1 MHVGGGDIGQLG
13 ADGLGDLVQD
23 LPSIGAVESLRG
35 LLADD
40 GVTTRQRQA
49 DQSLGRVVGD
59 RHRRPV
65 LLGQEGALERLLKA
79 ARDPTRNPHGLNRG
93 RQLTVVLRNRAI
105 AFVFHAAMIRSS
117 HDACHTVILTDRQED
132 EAALVAEAVA
142 GSERAFQSL
151 VERYQR
157 PVFSLVM
164 RMVRDRGLAE
174 DVTQEVFVKAW
185 LALARYDPRRRF
197 ASWLFK
203 IASNAAID
211 HLRRKK
217 VPTVP
222 IESRDPEAWSV
233 LDRIEDE
240 RAEAADTLVKRRE
253 LAEALEVAVADLRPS
268 YRLVVLLRFKEE
280 LPYRDIAEITGMP
293 LGTVKTNLR
302 RARREIE
309 QRLRAEGVV

>member
-1 MHVGGGDIGQLG
+1 MPHCNLGGALG
-13 ADGLGDLVQD
+13 ATREPLRARVIERTDETLTHRQKDEVALIAQ
-23 LPSIGAVESLRG
+23 AVE
-35 LLADD
+35 
-40 GVTTRQRQA
+40 
-49 DQSLGRVVGD
+49 
-59 RHRRPV
+59 
-65 LLGQEGALERLLKA
+65 
-79 ARDPTRNPHGLNRG
+79 
-93 RQLTVVLRNRAI
+93 
-105 AFVFHAAMIRSS
+105 
-117 HDACHTVILTDRQED
+117 
-132 EAALVAEAVA
+132 
-142 GSERAFQSL
+142 GSERAFQTL

-157 PVFSLVM
+157 PVFSLVV
-164 RMVRDRGLAE
+164 RMVRDHGIAE

-217 VPTVP
+217 LPTTP
-222 IESRDPEAWSV
+222 IESSDPDESSI
-233 LDRIEDE
+233 LERTPDE
-240 RAEAADTLVKRRE
+240 RAEAADTLVKRHE
-253 LAEALEVAVADLRPS
+253 LAAALEATMAGLRPE

>member
-1 MHVGGGDIGQLG
+1 MTH
-13 ADGLGDLVQD
+13 
-23 LPSIGAVESLRG
+23 
-35 LLADD
+35 
-40 GVTTRQRQA
+40 RQK
-49 DQSLGRVVGD
+49 DEV
-59 RHRRPV
+59 
-65 LLGQEGALERLLKA
+65 AL
-79 ARDPTRNPHGLNRG
+79 
-93 RQLTVVLRNRAI
+93 I
-105 AFVFHAAMIRSS
+105 
-117 HDACHTVILTDRQED
+117 
-132 EAALVAEAVA
+132 AEAVE
-142 GSERAFQSL
+142 GSQRAFQTL

-157 PVFSLVM
+157 PVFSLVV
-164 RMVRDRGLAE
+164 RMLRDHGIAE

-211 HLRRKK
+211 QLRRKK
-217 VPTVP
+217 LPTTP
-222 IESRDPEAWSV
+222 IESSDADQSSI
-233 LDRIEDE
+233 LDRTPDE
-240 RAEAADTLVKRRE
+240 RAEAADTLVKRHE
-253 LAEALEVAVADLRPS
+253 LAAALEATVAALRPE

>member
-1 MHVGGGDIGQLG
+1 MALTH
-13 ADGLGDLVQD
+13 
-23 LPSIGAVESLRG
+23 
-35 LLADD
+35 
-40 GVTTRQRQA
+40 RQ
-49 DQSLGRVVGD
+49 
-59 RHRRPV
+59 
-65 LLGQEGALERLLKA
+65 K
-79 ARDPTRNPHGLNRG
+79 
-93 RQLTVVLRNRAI
+93 
-105 AFVFHAAMIRSS
+105 
-117 HDACHTVILTDRQED
+117 D
-132 EAALVAEAVA
+132 EAAIVAAAVE
-142 GSERAFQSL
+142 GSERAFQTL

-157 PVFSLVM
+157 PVFSLVF
-164 RMVRDRGLAE
+164 RMVRDYGIAE

-217 VPTVP
+217 LPTTP
-222 IESRDPEAWSV
+222 IETSDPDTSSI
-233 LDRIEDE
+233 LDRTPDE
-240 RAEAADTLVKRRE
+240 RAESADTLVKRHE
-253 LAEALEVAVADLRPS
+253 LAAALDATVAALRPE

-309 QRLRAEGVV
+309 QRLRSEGVV